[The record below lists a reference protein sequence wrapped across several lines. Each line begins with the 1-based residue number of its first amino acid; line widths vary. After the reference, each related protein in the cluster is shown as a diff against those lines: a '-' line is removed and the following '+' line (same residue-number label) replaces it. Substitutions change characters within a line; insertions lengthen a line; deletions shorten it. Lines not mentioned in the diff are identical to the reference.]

1 MVELEISYRKS
12 LEKLRELSVEKT
24 NTEVEIFNF
33 KPRCKRLWEET
44 IINWNG
50 DIIGCNTNY
59 TRPFSEGNNNFS
71 NMLSRMNSQ
80 YLYETRSI
88 LLNKLPLES
97 MSQMNPCYDCYTFK
111 DKNILTHTKKYIQ
124 AHYTNK
130 AILSSEDIT
139 LIQLEFTTHCQ
150 LRCPGCWR
158 CDPFLYKNIPEGHL
172 LPENLKTL
180 FEDGGMN
187 HLQTINVSFNGEGL
201 MNPHFAELL
210 HICYNHKVKT
220 IAPIGFNFNHITD
233 EQIEA
238 IVDTKL
244 TPIRLSIDGA
254 GQETYSRYRIG
265 GNFDR
270 VIENIKRLQAYKQK
284 AGSEYPELIW
294 YMVAFNWNIHE
305 ADKAR
310 KMAEDLGIEFRLVS
324 NCFPKVDTL
333 TSENEKKLKDW
344 NNSHDINYT
353 K

>member
-111 DKNILTHTKKYIQ
+111 DKNILAHTKKYIQ
-124 AHYTNK
+124 TYYKDKT
-130 AILSSEDIT
+130 ILSSKDIT
-139 LIQLEFTTHCQ
+139 FIQLEFTTKCQ
-150 LRCPGCWR
+150 LKCSGCWR
-158 CDPFLYKNIPEGHL
+158 CDPFLYKTIPEGHL

-180 FEDGGMN
+180 LEDSGLN

-254 GQETYSRYRIG
+254 SQETYSQYRIG

-284 AGSEYPELIW
+284 VGSEYPELTW

-310 KMAEDLGIEFRLVS
+310 KMAEELGVGFRLVS

-333 TSENEKKLKDW
+333 TPENERKFKDW
-344 NNSHDINYT
+344 NNSHDINHT